1 MKREVLL
8 MVLISYA
15 VAQLMLRPIKV
26 INVESLVDLHAR
38 LKDAGDKLVVI
49 GFLPRACPHSVKITP
64 QFEKLALQYAHFVVF
79 LRVYEDHDDIFIEYN
94 VKSVPSFIFVRKSE
108 PLSRR
113 SGNIEDIVNVIESV
127 KAEDQLLNTL
137 NTTQTLDTGGVL
149 YDVECHDDMKGRLT
163 EAKDKL
169 VVLAFLPSY
178 CAHSYMMIPE
188 VQELAKMYAKTTSFL
203 RIKEDHDD
211 IYEIFGIHTVPT
223 FIFMQNKKKLLVR
236 TGASVK
242 QLADALE
249 AVLTGDYTSTTTTT
263 QAPLSHIIDITS
275 PQHLNVTMSTAGNK
289 LVILAFMTKWCS
301 KCKKIAPKIEA
312 MADEYYGS
320 VMFLKIDD
328 DSETKELYTKYN
340 IQRVPTFVFIRN
352 SKKLNQYEGTW
363 YEKIRTRIEL
373 QDFLNF

>member
-15 VAQLMLRPIKV
+15 VAQLMIRPIKV
-26 INVESLVDLHAR
+26 LNVESHSDLHAK

-64 QFEKLALQYAHFVVF
+64 QYEKLALQYAHFVVF
-79 LRVYEDHDDIFIEYN
+79 LRVYEDHDDIFVKYD
-94 VKSVPSFIFVRKSE
+94 VKSVPTFIFVRKNE
-108 PLSRR
+108 PLNKRTS
-113 SGNIEDIVNVIESV
+113 NIADIISVIEAV

-137 NTTQTLDTGGVL
+137 NTTQTLDNGGVL
-149 YDVECHDDMKGRLT
+149 YDVECHDDMKGRLA

-169 VVLAFLPSY
+169 VVLGFLPSY

-188 VQELAKMYAKTTSFL
+188 VQELAKKYAKTTSFL

-223 FIFMQNKKKLLVR
+223 FIFLQNKRKLLVR

-242 QLADALE
+242 QLADTVE
-249 AVLTGDYTSTTTTT
+249 GILTGDYTSTTTTT
-263 QAPLSHIIDITS
+263 EAPKSHIIDVTS
-275 PQHLNVTMSTAGNK
+275 PQDLRQKIAAAGNQ

-301 KCKKIAPKIEA
+301 KCKKIHPKIEA
-312 MADEYYGS
+312 MADEYYGT
-320 VMFLKIDD
+320 VTFLKIDD
-328 DSETKELYTKYN
+328 DINTRDLYAEYR

-352 SKKLNQYEGTW
+352 SRKINQYEGTM
-363 YEKIRTRIEL
+363 YDKIRSRIEL

>member
-1 MKREVLL
+1 
-8 MVLISYA
+8 
-15 VAQLMLRPIKV
+15 
-26 INVESLVDLHAR
+26 
-38 LKDAGDKLVVI
+38 
-49 GFLPRACPHSVKITP
+49 
-64 QFEKLALQYAHFVVF
+64 
-79 LRVYEDHDDIFIEYN
+79 
-94 VKSVPSFIFVRKSE
+94 
-108 PLSRR
+108 
-113 SGNIEDIVNVIESV
+113 
-127 KAEDQLLNTL
+127 
-137 NTTQTLDTGGVL
+137 
-149 YDVECHDDMKGRLT
+149 MKGRLT

-188 VQELAKMYAKTTSFL
+188 VQQLAKTYAKTTSFL
-203 RIKEDHDD
+203 RIKEEHDD

-242 QLADALE
+242 QLSDTLE
-249 AVLTGDYTSTTTTT
+249 AVLNGDYTSTTTTT
-263 QAPLSHIIDITS
+263 QAPSSYIISITS
-275 PQHLNVTMSTAGNK
+275 PQHLNETMSRAGNQ

-328 DSETKELYTKYN
+328 DVKTKELYTKYN
-340 IQRVPTFVFIRN
+340 IQRVPTFVFVRN
-352 SKKLNQYEGTW
+352 SKKINQYEGTW